1 MTTGASWLGG
11 TDRVSCV
18 RRRVRVSCRPPNR
31 VERPL
36 IAAGVG
42 DLIAAYY
49 RADGIALGRS
59 VAVGSDSL
67 LHTDWE
73 QDVDLMDL
81 VTAAILGQQLAVTPV
96 PATETPA
103 GA

>member
-1 MTTGASWLGG
+1 M
-11 TDRVSCV
+11 SCV
-18 RRRVRVSCRPPNR
+18 RRRVRANCRPPNK

-36 IAAGVG
+36 IATGVG

-49 RADGIALGRS
+49 RADGIGLGRS
-59 VAVGSDSL
+59 VEVDSDSP

-96 PATETPA
+96 QATETSA